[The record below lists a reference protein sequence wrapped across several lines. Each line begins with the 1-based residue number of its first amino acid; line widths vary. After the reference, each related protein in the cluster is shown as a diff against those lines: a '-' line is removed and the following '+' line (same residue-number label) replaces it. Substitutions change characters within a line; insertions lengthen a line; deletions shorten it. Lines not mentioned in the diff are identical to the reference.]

1 MKRIRIAL
9 IIMVVLVAA
18 ALGTFFI
25 FNSAAEKNKKEAADE
40 QAKLV
45 IFDFDSEAV
54 NSIKIHNESGDYEM
68 QYSVSDGWLPVNDID
83 FDLNESMLTSICT
96 NMSSLTAQKIIDY
109 NDMSKFGFNDP
120 IIITVKSN
128 EKDYTLKV
136 GDVSPTNDGYYVM
149 KEGSDS
155 IYLIDSFTGL
165 ILTAIKDNLK
175 SEYMA
180 DFLPA
185 NVEAFTL
192 WRGGESDENVLF
204 SLKIDESGTWYMDK
218 PYENHTVY
226 TTSVDTFIN
235 DCIRDKI
242 YSFGPENCPESDY
255 AKYGFDDPEFVLE
268 ISGHGKHVKVIF
280 GDLFND
286 NTEMYGLLAD
296 NGQVVTF
303 ELQKLS
309 TLSYTTADLMS
320 KEIYQN
326 ELNKIKNVIV
336 SMPDDTAD
344 IEIDTAQSK
353 YKVNGTDIDIE
364 DDKLNTV
371 FFDFLASFNNA
382 NFESIDKDA
391 EPSGE
396 AEVTVRYT
404 LSDGTETTVEYIPVP
419 GEDSNKYWAMIN
431 GEYTGFIVRK
441 KVVAAISTTFEALK
455 SFM

>member
-18 ALGTFFI
+18 AFGTFFI

-54 NSIKIHNESGDYEM
+54 NNIKIHNESGDYEM

-96 NMSSLTAQKIIDY
+96 NMSMLTAQKIIDY
-109 NDMSKFGFNDP
+109 DDMSKFGFNDP
-120 IIITVKSN
+120 ITITVRSN

-165 ILTAIKDNLK
+165 ILTAKKDSLK

-185 NVEAFTL
+185 NVESFTL

-204 SLKIDESGTWYMDK
+204 SLKMNESGAWYMEK
-218 PYENHTVY
+218 PYKNHTVY

-268 ISGHGKHVKVIF
+268 ISGYGKHVKVIF

-336 SMPDDTAD
+336 SMPEDTAD

-391 EPSGE
+391 KPSGE

-419 GEDSNKYWAMIN
+419 GDDSNKYWAMIN